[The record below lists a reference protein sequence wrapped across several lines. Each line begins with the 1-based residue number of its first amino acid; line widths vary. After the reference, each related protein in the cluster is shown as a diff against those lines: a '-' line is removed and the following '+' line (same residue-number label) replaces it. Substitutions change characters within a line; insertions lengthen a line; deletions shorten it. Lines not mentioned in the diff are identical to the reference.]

1 MPQHCFK
8 RLTAFHFSKEL
19 IHMSIFDGLFRSRD
33 KPSNRTAGSGYT
45 FYMGRSTSGALQRAL
60 LKAAA
65 CKICR

>member
-1 MPQHCFK
+1 
-8 RLTAFHFSKEL
+8 
-19 IHMSIFDGLFRSRD
+19 MSIFDGLFRSRD